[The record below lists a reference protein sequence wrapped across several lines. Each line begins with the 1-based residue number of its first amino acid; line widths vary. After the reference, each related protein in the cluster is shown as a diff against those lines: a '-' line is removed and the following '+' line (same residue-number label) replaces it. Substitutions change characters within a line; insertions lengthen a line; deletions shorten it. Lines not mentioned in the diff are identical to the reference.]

1 MMQFAF
7 KALSSPDNG
16 SPRSKIRTVE
26 KIPAADAT
34 LLSAPVAPSSNL
46 KSLEPNSRS
55 CDLDS
60 PEVPDDLNRNKIDES
75 FDSSRDLSL
84 SSDVVSTLLKPV
96 KEKSFSKEAEEVR
109 ITKLY
114 RFVLRVS
121 SEKASSGLTIKPLL
135 ENIVESFVLRCLP
148 LPPHLTSIK
157 FASCKLL
164 ANCCMK
170 DNELGRAL
178 KLLIQAI
185 QLDSTDLS
193 LWFKVASA
201 SIKLCQTELATSALL
216 HILNERPSHP
226 FALHL
231 AMPFFLGISEL
242 ETCLE
247 LSVRSLVIDP
257 ANEAAIYC
265 IQRVLQ
271 LQPSLEYLAERVLIS
286 EPNLLSLP
294 LSEDLKR
301 AMDSRVSETRE
312 GYLKQLQR
320 MHESRKIKTVK
331 FSKPLSPVSWECL
344 TSAVVE
350 MFDQLD
356 AEQAI
361 NSVLDLA
368 SLFPDG
374 VLPEQ
379 KTKSMESSASPAA
392 VQEVSPTE
400 GVSDNPPS
408 SNIGSQPPG
417 AGETDSSDN
426 LMETDEASASPE
438 APRENPPDVVIGCE
452 NKPQN
457 IIAENSSD
465 DREDRNTK
473 TQEKYDSAKSLSL
486 SRARRNRRIAAEKW
500 RLGAASTGQDSSP
513 TSGSDACIAADGSAV
528 SSRRIRTGT
537 SVSHQLHRR
546 HDHRPHHKQKWTDLT
561 MTLRSSLLPASY
573 REVAHVFEREYL
585 ENYEELPKKAVVDG
599 DCTDRP
605 SALEEGKC
613 YNVGGDRQQE
623 GIESESNLVVEFL
636 RVAQDETVN
645 VVTLGVALLLQLSAV
660 EKPWSLRFATAYLEL
675 STRIRPSLPAWS
687 PNYIE
692 SDTSEQCHTANCG
705 TYKLIPAS
713 LIRLRSRPSP
723 SQLARL
729 HLTYLEV
736 RLDALVYMQSSSTRH
751 AVPEVPLGA
760 LANAILA
767 DSKRFHTS
775 DQTIPHHDLTLL
787 VREISRLPEDSLE
800 AQTLQIRVIW
810 IKYELSSL
818 AHDYESMREY
828 LLQVKEFVSQ
838 NGPFLRASSTRS
850 HLINSARI
858 SELLTEVDD
867 LTAGD
872 RLLALS
878 NIGDFEALISC
889 FEEYL
894 CSCSTAN
901 RRVPSSASRS
911 VLHCDKLCRISS
923 VLRPPLL
930 ELYRRT
936 AEVAKQ
942 LNDPD
947 DEKERAAVDAEEN
960 TVAGEKQRQ
969 LSFVLR
975 CYNLGLRT
983 ISFLLLNTVHF
994 ERLSAFKVLPD
1005 DQKATLEEA
1014 LYLGTVALDLL
1025 VRCWDVIASV
1035 MSPADLHLM
1044 FSQEKSET
1052 EGRLPANVLAHSHLF
1067 RYSPESVSNDHEKM
1081 LTVCESFPTGQV
1093 PLSLTFGHVCSGLCL
1108 AVDWLAWRLKAAG
1121 VLGLQLPPV
1130 SLNLVASLYEMLFRL
1145 ESDLPLDYL
1154 PDKLATYRALMDLRK
1169 TPEDSPYHSQLR
1181 DVLRSARPGFVL
1193 CLSRG
1198 HAPSPP
1204 SLSLL
1209 HLFHELLNLIKT
1221 AANPAQVQLSDT
1233 TTSAFSLTAHAGPCS
1248 RGFGLR
1254 FLRHSVLRF
1263 AERMQALS
1271 LAYQSL
1277 TAQDWFSPV
1286 NSFTDETDDRGVN
1299 YEEEQEE
1306 EESSAG
1312 SSRDSAPQITSTQS
1326 GTTEMCTGR
1335 SSAASNYGT
1344 DHGTYSD
1351 GSACWPVGSI
1361 KMGEALAQ
1369 VVHCICGLK
1378 IAPSVAPLTSISRFK
1393 IASPRLSSSHPAAK
1407 CCFRSTSVCLEGE
1420 DEEHE
1425 LQSYVTPTPLWL
1437 ADAALFMDT
1446 VEDHWL
1452 TEDGTSNNLPRSG
1465 VWWDG
1470 TPSKLD
1476 WQIAEVV
1483 FLFYHPSVI
1492 PEYDSLKTMSIS
1504 SELSV
1509 WLTEVVKLL
1518 PKDIEAQLIPED
1530 QIKLCMNSRGPIPQ
1544 HTFLPSSLLTLM
1556 YYLLGDYH
1564 MKNNNFQLA
1573 IDFYVQDLRVEPRH
1587 ADSWASLALIYS
1599 SQLEQILNMTDLRTE
1614 RVSSRSVA
1622 TCLRC
1627 FEVAIELQP
1636 NFVTLLTERGC
1647 LAYQLHSYA
1656 ARLLKKVCSY
1666 FHHEAKFSLQQVN
1679 GTKVHCHI

>member
-1 MMQFAF
+1 
-7 KALSSPDNG
+7 
-16 SPRSKIRTVE
+16 
-26 KIPAADAT
+26 
-34 LLSAPVAPSSNL
+34 
-46 KSLEPNSRS
+46 
-55 CDLDS
+55 
-60 PEVPDDLNRNKIDES
+60 
-75 FDSSRDLSL
+75 
-84 SSDVVSTLLKPV
+84 
-96 KEKSFSKEAEEVR
+96 
-109 ITKLY
+109 
-114 RFVLRVS
+114 LRVS

-286 EPNLLSLP
+286 EYILHLVSSNMVVHDSATESMLTTSLAQTT
-294 LSEDLKR
+294 EDFR
-301 AMDSRVSETRE
+301 D
-312 GYLKQLQR
+312 
-320 MHESRKIKTVK
+320 
-331 FSKPLSPVSWECL
+331 SKPGIVLIITIIYLSTCK
-344 TSAVVE
+344 
-350 MFDQLD
+350 
-356 AEQAI
+356 AI

-438 APRENPPDVVIGCE
+438 APRENPPDV
-452 NKPQN
+452 
-457 IIAENSSD
+457 
-465 DREDRNTK
+465 
-473 TQEKYDSAKSLSL
+473 TQEEYDSAKSLSL

-767 DSKRFHTS
+767 DSKSYTVFLCTDFTPQIKLFLIMIS
-775 DQTIPHHDLTLL
+775 PCWYGKL
-787 VREISRLPEDSLE
+787 VDFLRTRWRRKLFKLE
-800 AQTLQIRVIW
+800 VVHPSVTDPTALVIW

-1025 VRCWDVIASV
+1025 
-1035 MSPADLHLM
+1035 H
-1044 FSQEKSET
+1044 
-1052 EGRLPANVLAHSHLF
+1052 NVEA
-1067 RYSPESVSNDHEKM
+1067 ED
-1081 LTVCESFPTGQV
+1081 
-1093 PLSLTFGHVCSGLCL
+1093 SGLL
-1108 AVDWLAWRLKAAG
+1108 QDFRVRDPVLTSQLQYSAEAAKME
-1121 VLGLQLPPV
+1121 VIQLPG
-1130 SLNLVASLYEMLFRL
+1130 LVRV
-1145 ESDLPLDYL
+1145 
-1154 PDKLATYRALMDLRK
+1154 
-1169 TPEDSPYHSQLR
+1169 DSPG
-1181 DVLRSARPGFVL
+1181 LRSVKECRQDYGLV
-1193 CLSRG
+1193 
-1198 HAPSPP
+1198 
-1204 SLSLL
+1204 
-1209 HLFHELLNLIKT
+1209 HLQFGIQLN
-1221 AANPAQVQLSDT
+1221 
-1233 TTSAFSLTAHAGPCS
+1233 
-1248 RGFGLR
+1248 
-1254 FLRHSVLRF
+1254 
-1263 AERMQALS
+1263 
-1271 LAYQSL
+1271 
-1277 TAQDWFSPV
+1277 
-1286 NSFTDETDDRGVN
+1286 
-1299 YEEEQEE
+1299 
-1306 EESSAG
+1306 
-1312 SSRDSAPQITSTQS
+1312 
-1326 GTTEMCTGR
+1326 
-1335 SSAASNYGT
+1335 
-1344 DHGTYSD
+1344 
-1351 GSACWPVGSI
+1351 
-1361 KMGEALAQ
+1361 
-1369 VVHCICGLK
+1369 
-1378 IAPSVAPLTSISRFK
+1378 
-1393 IASPRLSSSHPAAK
+1393 
-1407 CCFRSTSVCLEGE
+1407 
-1420 DEEHE
+1420 
-1425 LQSYVTPTPLWL
+1425 
-1437 ADAALFMDT
+1437 T
-1446 VEDHWL
+1446 V
-1452 TEDGTSNNLPRSG
+1452 
-1465 VWWDG
+1465 
-1470 TPSKLD
+1470 
-1476 WQIAEVV
+1476 
-1483 FLFYHPSVI
+1483 VI
-1492 PEYDSLKTMSIS
+1492 PYGGL
-1504 SELSV
+1504 
-1509 WLTEVVKLL
+1509 
-1518 PKDIEAQLIPED
+1518 
-1530 QIKLCMNSRGPIPQ
+1530 
-1544 HTFLPSSLLTLM
+1544 
-1556 YYLLGDYH
+1556 
-1564 MKNNNFQLA
+1564 
-1573 IDFYVQDLRVEPRH
+1573 
-1587 ADSWASLALIYS
+1587 
-1599 SQLEQILNMTDLRTE
+1599 
-1614 RVSSRSVA
+1614 
-1622 TCLRC
+1622 
-1627 FEVAIELQP
+1627 
-1636 NFVTLLTERGC
+1636 
-1647 LAYQLHSYA
+1647 
-1656 ARLLKKVCSY
+1656 
-1666 FHHEAKFSLQQVN
+1666 
-1679 GTKVHCHI
+1679 